1 MSEKYIR
8 QNKRS
13 CSIVKSSK
21 TYAKLSNL
29 EDAIF
34 IRDFLIDIDW
44 NLDDIPQI
52 LKKEDIYLVLTVYDD
67 KIYLLAKYKQKPN
80 DETINKLVKK
90 HKRNPNNSKYGLN
103 ISKIADTYV
112 ISKQIAGD
120 SYVFGLY
127 DDLRD
132 AEFVR
137 NFLMDHQWNI
147 NEFGKIEY
155 DEDANTYKAVL
166 VIDDYVYVLDSFDT
180 ADIDLEKTYEDF
192 LSRISKHK
200 YGLANYPHLDRLKNK
215 ISELED
221 ELNVKAIDDVW
232 IFGEGIEQEDALSDI
247 IFTLSPFEKSV
258 YDAIDTKATFNE
270 IKQKLVRYKTKNFE
284 DKINKN
290 LDELIGKEL
299 IEKDGEYYL
308 KC

>member
-132 AEFVR
+132 AEFIR

-147 NEFGKIEY
+147 NEFGKIE
-155 DEDANTYKAVL
+155 
-166 VIDDYVYVLDSFDT
+166 F
-180 ADIDLEKTYEDF
+180 
-192 LSRISKHK
+192 
-200 YGLANYPHLDRLKNK
+200 
-215 ISELED
+215 
-221 ELNVKAIDDVW
+221 
-232 IFGEGIEQEDALSDI
+232 
-247 IFTLSPFEKSV
+247 
-258 YDAIDTKATFNE
+258 
-270 IKQKLVRYKTKNFE
+270 
-284 DKINKN
+284 
-290 LDELIGKEL
+290 
-299 IEKDGEYYL
+299 
-308 KC
+308 

>member
-132 AEFVR
+132 AEFIR